1 MTLTLLKA
9 NFYCKK
15 CNIIFEG
22 EYKPQQRPRKSCPKC
37 HNMRDLTQKKI
48 IPKSNNKRSS
58 HNTTTTGGGH
68 SNPSLTNKLLDP
80 DLYSNVNVQTLL
92 MNSAIDDILN
102 SGRNKK
108 GAWDLLADPRFIDR
122 GVIKHGVYW
131 TSDIKPYTRP
141 NFFYANQ
148 NIAIEFMHETH
159 VMYQGGRQKIGKT
172 TAAFNADFEDMLFV
186 PGTVVTLVAPGLEQ
200 AAALLRQGFKEI
212 LTLDD
217 GTKFDLWNQLYAP
230 YFIVDNV
237 KKMVMKNG
245 SLLQVIPCSEIT
257 TPGYATDILH
267 IEELDKI
274 VKDPQKLRGLGA
286 VLPTVRARRGFAK
299 FRITCN
305 NTSGIYRIL
314 REDLKDL
321 YPYFVIYME
330 KPYDINVQKFTGEH
344 IIYNDSYNCKEKP
357 DIDVILTRIMDCI
370 MGEAYTKQQL
380 GNIDDYEDDV
390 FNPDKIDLA
399 YKKGKTFVPHE
410 VYDHTVMSIDP
421 GAVHDFAVGII
432 GMEGLDF
439 YHLWNENFSISGK
452 TPEEAEIMLKRI
464 AKACAIEYVRHNCE
478 IIISES
484 NSGAKL
490 IVPLINHYIR
500 KEIKRIEGATF
511 AEVNDPVWSNWGG
524 DKEQGPEAP
533 KIYSR
538 VEFITLLQYIFD
550 YQKITLQDRNKHEH
564 KMRIQFSRY
573 KPEEGK
579 EKYKG
584 DSVDMIMHALWYLSG
599 GRSYIE
605 RLLGLEEE
613 IEVAFTY

>member
-1 MTLTLLKA
+1 
-9 NFYCKK
+9 
-15 CNIIFEG
+15 
-22 EYKPQQRPRKSCPKC
+22 
-37 HNMRDLTQKKI
+37 MRDLTQKTI
-48 IPKSNNKRSS
+48 IPKSTEKRSS
-58 HNTTTTGGGH
+58 HNTLNKGGVTPT
-68 SNPSLTNKLLDP
+68 SPQNKLLDP
-80 DLYSNVNVQTLL
+80 DYYSNVNIKTLL
-92 MNSAIDDILN
+92 MNSAIDDILH
-102 SGRNKK
+102 GRNAKA
-108 GAWDLLADPRFIDR
+108 GRDLLAQPQFIER
-122 GVIKHGVYW
+122 GEIKHGVYW
-131 TSDIKPYTRP
+131 TSDIKPYVRP
-141 NFFYANQ
+141 DWVYPWQ
-148 NIAIEFMHETH
+148 SVAIDLMHDTH
-159 VMYQGGRQKIGKT
+159 VMYQAGRQKIGKT
-172 TAAFNADFEDMLFV
+172 TAAFMCDFEDMLET

-200 AAALLRQGFKEI
+200 AAALLHQGFKET

-217 GTKFDLWNQLYAP
+217 GSRFDLWNQLYAP
-230 YFIVDNV
+230 YFIEFRV
-237 KKMVMKNG
+237 KKCVLKNG
-245 SLLQVIPCSEIT
+245 SRIQVIPCSEYT

-286 VLPTVRARRGFAK
+286 VLPTVRARRGYAK

-305 NTSGIYRIL
+305 NTSGVYRIL

-321 YPYFVIYME
+321 YPWFAIYME
-330 KPYDINVQKFTGEH
+330 KPWNPEIEEFTGKH
-344 IIYNDSYNCKEKP
+344 HVYNKDYDCKDKP
-357 DIDVILTRIMDCI
+357 DIDLILRRIMDCV

-380 GNIDDYEDDV
+380 GNIDDYEGDV
-390 FNPDKIDLA
+390 FNPDKVDLA
-399 YKKGKTFVPHE
+399 YKKGKKFVPHE
-410 VYDHTVMSIDP
+410 IYDHTIMSIDP

-432 GMEGLDF
+432 GMEGLEF

-452 TPEEAEIMLKRI
+452 TPEEQEIMLKRI

-478 IIISES
+478 VIVSES

-500 KEIKRIEGATF
+500 KEINRIEGATF
-511 AEVNDPVWSNWGG
+511 AEVNIPVWSNWGG

-550 YQKITLQDRNKHEH
+550 YQKLTLQDRNKHEH
-564 KMRIQFSRY
+564 KMRIEFARY
-573 KPEEGK
+573 KPEESK

-605 RLLGLEEE
+605 RLLGLDEEE
-613 IEVAFTY
+613 EVAFTY